1 MTKEYDDENGALK
14 KYLSIF
20 RMVYISD
27 VIRWS
32 GRYDSNIRP
41 SAPKAD
47 ALPGCATPR
56 RGITTVNF
64 LTIQW
69 EYCQIYHCC
78 KVCEHKLKQHSQ
90 EL

>member
-56 RGITTVNF
+56 RKINI
-64 LTIQW
+64 L
-69 EYCQIYHCC
+69 
-78 KVCEHKLKQHSQ
+78 KLMRF
-90 EL
+90 